1 MCLFLK
7 KHWNY
12 SSRIIRKTNL
22 PLALVVLPS
31 SRIHYS
37 LKRITLIGF
46 LIFFSF
52 GEHSTTIISP
62 LLSASKILQLDETGN
77 FKSNSFASL
86 TLFAFS
92 NKYLTI
98 NTELNPGLISSS
110 FVPTKVIATTKP
122 FSFIPSS
129 PLINDDVVIFVLT
142 PESKSIYSWVEVSLA
157 AALDP
162 ERTVICVLPERAGK
176 AYEGHEV
183 KAVAKSVKDIKGL
196 GVPVFSNLEEL
207 SQHLNERAKKLANKP
222 KR

>member
-1 MCLFLK
+1 MK
-7 KHWNY
+7 KMTVFMGGTCAGSTW
-12 SSRIIRKTNL
+12 RDE
-22 PLALVVLPS
+22 LVE
-31 SRIHYS
+31 
-37 LKRITLIGF
+37 K
-46 LIFFSF
+46 
-52 GEHSTTIISP
+52 
-62 LLSASKILQLDETGN
+62 
-77 FKSNSFASL
+77 
-86 TLFAFS
+86 
-92 NKYLTI
+92 
-98 NTELNPGLISSS
+98 LNPELVDA
-110 FVPTKVIATTKP
+110 FNPVVEDWTPECQAVEDEHKA
-122 FSFIPSS
+122 
-129 PLINDDVVIFVLT
+129 NDDVVIFVLT